1 MSSVN
6 DVSLILFIIALV
18 LGIAATVAFLVK
30 RVKEG
35 GVKAAMLKAFAS
47 TLFIATGVAATS
59 YVIGADKFSF
69 ALFVVMGLV
78 MGLMGDI
85 WLDLKWV
92 YPEANDTYTFA
103 GFGSFMIGHFFYIAG
118 LFIHYADFSKPL
130 YIIAPAVIALLLGGG
145 VVILEKPMKMV
156 YGKFKAITG
165 VYGFVLGFMTFLSGS
180 LALMNNFEVMTLNF
194 MFVGGVLFLLSDL
207 ILSGTYFGEGK
218 RRPVDIITNH
228 VAYYAAQFVIASAIM
243 FI

>member
-1 MSSVN
+1 M
-6 DVSLILFIIALV
+6 IIFFIALV

-47 TLFIATGVAATS
+47 TLFIATGVAATA
-59 YVIGADKFSF
+59 YVIGAEKFSF

-103 GFGSFMIGHFFYIAG
+103 GFGSFMIGHFFYLAG
-118 LFIHYADFSKPL
+118 LFINYVDFTKPV
-130 YIIAPAVIALLLGGG
+130 YIAVPALLALCLGVG
-145 VVILEKPMKMV
+145 VVVLEKPMKMV
-156 YGKFKAITG
+156 YGKFKTITG
-165 VYGFVLGFMTFLSGS
+165 IYGFVLAFMTFLSGS
-180 LALMNNFEVMTLNF
+180 LALMNNFSEMTLNF
-194 MFVGGVLFLLSDL
+194 MFAGGVLFLLSDL

-218 RRPVDIITNH
+218 RRPVDIVTNH
-228 VAYYAAQFVIASAIM
+228 VAYYAAQFVIASAVM

>member
-1 MSSVN
+1 M
-6 DVSLILFIIALV
+6 LYFIALA
-18 LGIAATVAFLVK
+18 LGIVATIAFLVK

-47 TLFIATGVAATS
+47 TLFIATGVAATAS
-59 YVIGADKFSF
+59 VIGADKFSF

-92 YPEANDTYTFA
+92 YPETNDTYTFA
-103 GFGSFMIGHFFYIAG
+103 GFGSFMIGHFFYLAG
-118 LFIHYADFSKPL
+118 LFIHYADFTKPL
-130 YIIAPAVIALLLGGG
+130 YIVIPAVVALLLGGG

-180 LALMNNFEVMTLNF
+180 LALMHNFGEMTLNF

-218 RRPVDIITNH
+218 RRPVDIVTNH
-228 VAYYAAQFVIASAIM
+228 VAYYAAQFVIASAVL

>member
-1 MSSVN
+1 M
-6 DVSLILFIIALV
+6 ILFIIALT

-47 TLFIATGVAATS
+47 TLFIATGVAATAM
-59 YVIGADKFSF
+59 VIGAEKFNF
-69 ALFVVMGLV
+69 ALFVIMGLV

-103 GFGSFMIGHFFYIAG
+103 GFGSFMIGHFFYLAG
-118 LFIHYADFSKPL
+118 LFINYADFSKPL
-130 YIIAPAVIALLLGGG
+130 YIVIPALLALGLGVG
-145 VVILEKPMKMV
+145 VVLLEKPMKMV
-156 YGKFKAITG
+156 YGKFKTITG
-165 VYGFVLGFMTFLSGS
+165 IYGFVLSFMTFLSGS
-180 LALMNNFEVMTLNF
+180 LAIMNNFSEMTLNF
-194 MFVGGVLFLLSDL
+194 MFAGGVLFLLSDL

-218 RRPVDIITNH
+218 RRPVDIVTNH
-228 VAYYAAQFVIASAIM
+228 VAYYAAQFVIASAVM

>member
-1 MSSVN
+1 M
-6 DVSLILFIIALV
+6 LYFIALA
-18 LGIAATVAFLVK
+18 LGIVATIAFLVK

-47 TLFIATGVAATS
+47 TLFIATGVAAAAS
-59 YVIGADKFSF
+59 VIGADKFSF

-92 YPEANDTYTFA
+92 YPETNDTYTFA
-103 GFGSFMIGHFFYIAG
+103 GFGSFMIGHFFYLAG
-118 LFIHYADFSKPL
+118 LFIHYADFTKPL
-130 YIIAPAVIALLLGGG
+130 YIVIPAVVALLLGGG

-180 LALMNNFEVMTLNF
+180 LALMHNFKEMTLNF

-218 RRPVDIITNH
+218 RRPVDIVTNH
-228 VAYYAAQFVIASAIM
+228 VAYYAAQFVIASAVL

>member
-1 MSSVN
+1 M
-6 DVSLILFIIALV
+6 LYFIALA
-18 LGIAATVAFLVK
+18 LGIVATIAFLVK

-47 TLFIATGVAATS
+47 TLFVATGVAAAST
-59 YVIGADKFSF
+59 VIGYRISI

-92 YPEANDTYTFA
+92 YPETNDTYTFA
-103 GFGSFMIGHFFYIAG
+103 GFGSFMIGHFFYLAG
-118 LFIHYADFSKPL
+118 LFIHYADFTKPL
-130 YIIAPAVIALLLGGG
+130 YIVIPAVIALLLGGG

-180 LALMNNFEVMTLNF
+180 LALMHNFKEMTLNF

-218 RRPVDIITNH
+218 RRPVDIVTNH
-228 VAYYAAQFVIASAIM
+228 VAYYAAQFVIASAIL

>member
-1 MSSVN
+1 MLYFI
-6 DVSLILFIIALV
+6 SLA
-18 LGIAATVAFLVK
+18 LGIVATIAFLVK

-47 TLFIATGVAATS
+47 TLFIATGVAAAAS
-59 YVIGADKFSF
+59 VIGADKFSF

-92 YPEANDTYTFA
+92 YPETNDTYTFA
-103 GFGSFMIGHFFYIAG
+103 GFGSFMIGHFFYLAG

-130 YIIAPAVIALLLGGG
+130 YIVIPAVIALLLGGG

-180 LALMNNFEVMTLNF
+180 LALMHNFKEMTLNF

-218 RRPVDIITNH
+218 RRPVDIVTNH
-228 VAYYAAQFVIASAIM
+228 VAYYAAQFVIASAVL

>member
-1 MSSVN
+1 MT
-6 DVSLILFIIALV
+6 LFFIALA
-18 LGIAATVAFLVK
+18 LGIVATIAFLVK
-30 RVKEG
+30 RVKDG

-47 TLFIATGVAATS
+47 TLFIATGVAATAT
-59 YVIGADKFSF
+59 VIGAEKFSF

-92 YPEANDTYTFA
+92 YPETNDTYTFA
-103 GFGSFMIGHFFYIAG
+103 GFGSFMIGHFFYLAG

-130 YIIAPAVIALLLGGG
+130 YIVIPAVIALLLGGG
-145 VVILEKPMKMV
+145 VVVLEKPMKMV

-180 LALMNNFEVMTLNF
+180 LALMHNFEEMTLNF

-218 RRPVDIITNH
+218 RRPVDIVTNH
-228 VAYYAAQFVIASAIM
+228 VAYYAAQFVIASAVL

>member
-1 MSSVN
+1 M
-6 DVSLILFIIALV
+6 LYFIALALGIIAT
-18 LGIAATVAFLVK
+18 IAFLVK

-47 TLFIATGVAATS
+47 TLFIATGVAAAAS
-59 YVIGADKFSF
+59 VIGADKFSF

-92 YPEANDTYTFA
+92 YPETNDTYTFA
-103 GFGSFMIGHFFYIAG
+103 GFGSFMIGHFFYLAG
-118 LFIHYADFSKPL
+118 LFIHYADFTKPL
-130 YIIAPAVIALLLGGG
+130 YIVIPAVVALLLGGG

-180 LALMNNFEVMTLNF
+180 LALMHNFKEMTLNF

-218 RRPVDIITNH
+218 RRPVDIVTNH
-228 VAYYAAQFVIASAIM
+228 VAYYAAQFVIASAVL

>member
-1 MSSVN
+1 M
-6 DVSLILFIIALV
+6 LYFIALA
-18 LGIAATVAFLVK
+18 LGIVATIAFLVK

-47 TLFIATGVAATS
+47 TLFIATGIAAAAS
-59 YVIGADKFSF
+59 VIGADKFSF

-92 YPEANDTYTFA
+92 YPETNDTYTFA
-103 GFGSFMIGHFFYIAG
+103 GFGSFMIGHFFYLAG
-118 LFIHYADFSKPL
+118 LFIHYADFTKPL
-130 YIIAPAVIALLLGGG
+130 YIVIPAVVALLLGGG

-180 LALMNNFEVMTLNF
+180 LALMHNFKEMTLNF

-218 RRPVDIITNH
+218 RRPVDIVTNH
-228 VAYYAAQFVIASAIM
+228 VAYYAAQFVIASAVL

>member
-1 MSSVN
+1 MTTV
-6 DVSLILFIIALV
+6 IYFIALA
-18 LGIAATVAFLVK
+18 LGIIATVAFLVK
-30 RVKEG
+30 RVKDG

-47 TLFIATGVAATS
+47 TLFIATGVAAAAT
-59 YVIGADKFSF
+59 VINAEKFSF

-92 YPEANDTYTFA
+92 YPETNDTYTFA
-103 GFGSFMIGHFFYIAG
+103 GFGSFMIGHFFYLAG
-118 LFIHYADFSKPL
+118 LFIHYADFAKPM
-130 YIIAPAVIALLLGGG
+130 YIVIPAVIALLLGGG

-180 LALMNNFEVMTLNF
+180 LALMYNFKEMTLNF

-218 RRPVDIITNH
+218 RRPVGIVTNH
-228 VAYYAAQFVIASAIM
+228 VAYYAAQFVIASAVL

>member
-1 MSSVN
+1 M
-6 DVSLILFIIALV
+6 LYFIALA
-18 LGIAATVAFLVK
+18 LGIVATIAFLVK

-47 TLFIATGVAATS
+47 TLFIATGVAATAS
-59 YVIGADKFSF
+59 VIGADKFSF

-92 YPEANDTYTFA
+92 YPETNDTYTFA
-103 GFGSFMIGHFFYIAG
+103 GFGSFMIGHFFYLAG
-118 LFIHYADFSKPL
+118 LFIHYADFTKPL
-130 YIIAPAVIALLLGGG
+130 YIVIPAVIALLLGGG

-165 VYGFVLGFMTFLSGS
+165 VYGFVLGFMTFLSSS
-180 LALMNNFEVMTLNF
+180 LALMHNFGEMTLNF

-218 RRPVDIITNH
+218 RRPVDIVTNH
-228 VAYYAAQFVIASAIM
+228 VAYYAAQFVIASAVL

>member
-1 MSSVN
+1 MMNVN
-6 DVSLILFIIALV
+6 TVSYVLFFAALV
-18 LGIAATVAFLVK
+18 LGIISTVAFLVK

-47 TLFIATGVAATS
+47 TLFIATSVAATS
-59 YVIGADKFSF
+59 AVIGEEKFSF
-69 ALFVVMGLV
+69 ALFVIMGLV

-118 LFIHYADFSKPL
+118 LFINYADFSQPL
-130 YIIAPAVIALLLGGG
+130 YIVIPAVLALVLGVG

-165 VYGFVLGFMTFLSGS
+165 VYGFVLSFMTFLSGG
-180 LALMNNFEVMTLNF
+180 LAIMNGFKDMTLNF
-194 MFVGGVLFLLSDL
+194 MFAGGILFLISDL

-228 VAYYAAQFVIASAIM
+228 ASYYAAQFVIASAIL

>member
-1 MSSVN
+1 M
-6 DVSLILFIIALV
+6 LYFIALA
-18 LGIAATVAFLVK
+18 LGIVATIAFLVK

-47 TLFIATGVAATS
+47 TLFVATGVAAAST
-59 YVIGADKFSF
+59 VIGYRISI
-69 ALFVVMGLV
+69 ALFIVMGLV

-92 YPEANDTYTFA
+92 YPESNDTYTFA

-118 LFIHYADFSKPL
+118 LFIHYADFTKAL
-130 YIIAPAVIALLLGGG
+130 YIVIPAVIALLLGGG

-180 LALMNNFEVMTLNF
+180 LALMNDFKSMTLNF
-194 MFVGGVLFLLSDL
+194 MFVGGVFFLLSDL

-228 VAYYAAQFVIASAIM
+228 VSYYAAQFVIASAIL
-243 FI
+243 FV

>member
-1 MSSVN
+1 M
-6 DVSLILFIIALV
+6 LYFIALA
-18 LGIAATVAFLVK
+18 LGIVATIAFLVK

-47 TLFIATGVAATS
+47 TLFIATGVAAAAS
-59 YVIGADKFSF
+59 VIGADKFSF

-92 YPEANDTYTFA
+92 YPESNDTYTFA
-103 GFGSFMIGHFFYIAG
+103 GFGSFMIGHFFYLAG
-118 LFIHYADFSKPL
+118 LFIHYAVFAKPL
-130 YIIAPAVIALLLGGG
+130 YIVIPAVIALLLGGG

-180 LALMNNFEVMTLNF
+180 LALMHNFKEMTLNF

-218 RRPVDIITNH
+218 RRPVDIVTNH
-228 VAYYAAQFVIASAIM
+228 VSYYAAQFVIASAIL

>member
-1 MSSVN
+1 MTTV
-6 DVSLILFIIALV
+6 IYFIALA
-18 LGIAATVAFLVK
+18 LGIIATVAFLVK

-47 TLFIATGVAATS
+47 TLFIATGVAAAAT
-59 YVIGADKFSF
+59 VINAEKFSF

-92 YPEANDTYTFA
+92 YPETNDTYTFA
-103 GFGSFMIGHFFYIAG
+103 GFGSFMIGHFFYLAG
-118 LFIHYADFSKPL
+118 LFIHYADFAKPM
-130 YIIAPAVIALLLGGG
+130 YIVIPAVIALLLGGG

-180 LALMNNFEVMTLNF
+180 LALMYNFKEMTLNF

-218 RRPVDIITNH
+218 RRPVDIVTNH
-228 VAYYAAQFVIASAIM
+228 VAYYAAQFVIASAVL

>member
-1 MSSVN
+1 M
-6 DVSLILFIIALV
+6 LYFIALA
-18 LGIAATVAFLVK
+18 LGIVATIAFLVK

-47 TLFIATGVAATS
+47 TLFVATGVAAAST
-59 YVIGADKFSF
+59 VIGYRISI
-69 ALFVVMGLV
+69 ALFIVMGLV

-92 YPEANDTYTFA
+92 YPDSNDTYTFA
-103 GFGSFMIGHFFYIAG
+103 GFGSFMIGHFFYLAG

-130 YIIAPAVIALLLGGG
+130 YIVIPAVVALLLGGG

-180 LALMNNFEVMTLNF
+180 LALMHNFEEMTLNF

-218 RRPVDIITNH
+218 RRPVDIVTNH
-228 VAYYAAQFVIASAIM
+228 VAYYAAQFVIASAVL

>member
-1 MSSVN
+1 MTTV
-6 DVSLILFIIALV
+6 LYFIALI

-30 RVKEG
+30 RVREG

-47 TLFIATGVAATS
+47 TLFIATGVAAAACA
-59 YVIGADKFSF
+59 IGADKFSF

-92 YPEANDTYTFA
+92 YPETNDTYTFA

-118 LFIHYADFSKPL
+118 LFIHYADFTKPL
-130 YIIAPAVIALLLGGG
+130 YIVIPAVIALVLGGG
-145 VVILEKPMKMV
+145 TVLLEKPMKMV
-156 YGKFKAITG
+156 FGKFKAITG

-180 LALMNNFEVMTLNF
+180 LALMYNFKVMTLNF
-194 MFVGGVLFLLSDL
+194 MFVGGLLFLLSDL

-228 VAYYAAQFVIASAIM
+228 VSYYAAQFVIASAVM

>member
-1 MSSVN
+1 M
-6 DVSLILFIIALV
+6 LYFIVLA
-18 LGIAATVAFLVK
+18 LGIIATVAFLVK

-47 TLFIATGVAATS
+47 TLFIGTGVAAAVT
-59 YVIGADKFSF
+59 VIGSEKFSF
-69 ALFVVMGLV
+69 ALLVIMGLV
-78 MGLMGDI
+78 LGLMGDI

-92 YPEANDTYTFA
+92 YPESNDTYTFA
-103 GFGSFMIGHFFYIAG
+103 GFGAFMIGHFMFLAG
-118 LFIHYADFSKPL
+118 LFIHYADFSQPL
-130 YIIAPAVIALLLGGG
+130 YIVIPAVLALLLGVG
-145 VVILEKPMKMV
+145 VVALEKPMKMV

-165 VYGFVLGFMTFLSGS
+165 VYGFVLSFMTFLSGG
-180 LALMNNFEVMTLNF
+180 LALMNGFKEMTLNF
-194 MFVGGVLFLLSDL
+194 MFAGGVLFLISDL

-228 VAYYAAQFVIASAIM
+228 VSYYAAQFVIASAIL

>member
-1 MSSVN
+1 MLYV
-6 DVSLILFIIALV
+6 IALV
-18 LGIAATVAFLVK
+18 LGIVATVAFLVK

-47 TLFIATGVAATS
+47 TLFIATGVAAAASVT
-59 YVIGADKFSF
+59 GAEKFSF
-69 ALFVVMGLV
+69 SLFVIMGLV

-92 YPEANDTYTFA
+92 YPETNDTYTFA

-118 LFIHYADFSKPL
+118 LFIHYADFTKPL
-130 YIIAPAVIALLLGGG
+130 FIVIAAAIALVLGGG
-145 VVILEKPMKMV
+145 TVLLEKPMKMV
-156 YGKFKAITG
+156 FGKFKAITG
-165 VYGFVLGFMTFLSGS
+165 VYGFVLGFMTFLSGA
-180 LALMNNFEVMTLNF
+180 LALMNNFKVMTLNF

-228 VAYYAAQFVIASAIM
+228 VSYYVAQFVIASAIL
-243 FI
+243 FV

>member
-1 MSSVN
+1 M
-6 DVSLILFIIALV
+6 LYFIALA
-18 LGIAATVAFLVK
+18 LGIVATIAFLVK

-47 TLFIATGVAATS
+47 TLFIATGVAAAAS
-59 YVIGADKFSF
+59 VIGADKFSF

-92 YPEANDTYTFA
+92 YPETNDTYTFA
-103 GFGSFMIGHFFYIAG
+103 GFGSFMIGHFFYLAG
-118 LFIHYADFSKPL
+118 LFIHYADFTKPL
-130 YIIAPAVIALLLGGG
+130 YIVIPAVVALLLGGG

-180 LALMNNFEVMTLNF
+180 LALMHNFREMTLNF

-218 RRPVDIITNH
+218 RRPVDIVTNH
-228 VAYYAAQFVIASAIM
+228 VAYYAAQFVIASAVL

>member
-1 MSSVN
+1 MMNVN
-6 DVSLILFIIALV
+6 SLSMVLYFVALV
-18 LGIAATVAFLVK
+18 LGVAATVAFLVK

-59 YVIGADKFSF
+59 YVIGAEKFSF

-92 YPEANDTYTFA
+92 YPETNDTYTFA

-118 LFIHYADFSKPL
+118 LFINYVDFSKPV
-130 YIIAPAVIALLLGGG
+130 YIAVPALLALGLGVG
-145 VVILEKPMKMV
+145 VVVLEKPMKMV
-156 YGKFKAITG
+156 YGKFKTITG
-165 VYGFVLGFMTFLSGS
+165 IYGFVLAFMTFLSGS
-180 LALMNNFEVMTLNF
+180 LALMNNFAEMTLNF
-194 MFVGGVLFLLSDL
+194 MFAGGVLFIRAS
-207 ILSGTYFGEGK
+207 EPE
-218 RRPVDIITNH
+218 RN
-228 VAYYAAQFVIASAIM
+228 VINARTKP
-243 FI
+243 

>member
-1 MSSVN
+1 M
-6 DVSLILFIIALV
+6 LYFIALA
-18 LGIAATVAFLVK
+18 LGIVATIAFLVK

-47 TLFIATGVAATS
+47 TLFIATGVAAAAT
-59 YVIGADKFSF
+59 VISADKFSF

-92 YPEANDTYTFA
+92 YPESNDTYTFA

-118 LFIHYADFSKPL
+118 LFIHYADFTKPL
-130 YIIAPAVIALLLGGG
+130 YIVIPAVIALLLGGG

-180 LALMNNFEVMTLNF
+180 LALMHNFKEMTLNF

-218 RRPVDIITNH
+218 RRPVDIVTNH
-228 VAYYAAQFVIASAIM
+228 VSYYAAQFVIASAVL

>member
-1 MSSVN
+1 MLYV
-6 DVSLILFIIALV
+6 IALV
-18 LGIAATVAFLVK
+18 LGIVATVAFLVK

-47 TLFIATGVAATS
+47 TLFIATGVAAAASVT
-59 YVIGADKFSF
+59 GAEKFSF
-69 ALFVVMGLV
+69 SLFVIMGLV

-92 YPEANDTYTFA
+92 YPETNDTYTFA

-118 LFIHYADFSKPL
+118 LFIHYADFTKPL
-130 YIIAPAVIALLLGGG
+130 YIVIAAAIALVLGGG
-145 VVILEKPMKMV
+145 TVLLEKPMKMV
-156 YGKFKAITG
+156 FGKFKAITG
-165 VYGFVLGFMTFLSGS
+165 VYGFVLGFMTFLSGA
-180 LALMNNFEVMTLNF
+180 LALMNNFKVMTLNF

-228 VAYYAAQFVIASAIM
+228 VSYYSAQFVIASAIL
-243 FI
+243 FV

>member
-1 MSSVN
+1 M
-6 DVSLILFIIALV
+6 LYFIALA
-18 LGIAATVAFLVK
+18 LGIVATIAFLVK

-47 TLFIATGVAATS
+47 TLFIATGVAAAAS
-59 YVIGADKFSF
+59 VIGADKFSF

-92 YPEANDTYTFA
+92 YPETNDTYTFA
-103 GFGSFMIGHFFYIAG
+103 GFGSFMIGHFFYLAG
-118 LFIHYADFSKPL
+118 LFIHYADFTKPL
-130 YIIAPAVIALLLGGG
+130 YIVIPAVVALLLGGG

-180 LALMNNFEVMTLNF
+180 LALMHNFREMTLNF

-218 RRPVDIITNH
+218 RRPIDIVTNH
-228 VAYYAAQFVIASAIM
+228 VAYYAAQFVIASAVL

>member
-1 MSSVN
+1 MT
-6 DVSLILFIIALV
+6 LFFIALA
-18 LGIAATVAFLVK
+18 LGIVATIAFLVK
-30 RVKEG
+30 RVKDG

-47 TLFIATGVAATS
+47 TLFIATGVAATAT
-59 YVIGADKFSF
+59 VIGAEKFSF

-92 YPEANDTYTFA
+92 YPETNDTYTFA
-103 GFGSFMIGHFFYIAG
+103 GFGSFMIGHFFYLAG

-130 YIIAPAVIALLLGGG
+130 YIVIPAVIALLLGGG
-145 VVILEKPMKMV
+145 VVVLEKPMKMV

-180 LALMNNFEVMTLNF
+180 LALMHNFEEMTLNF

-218 RRPVDIITNH
+218 RRPVDIVTNH
-228 VAYYAAQFVIASAIM
+228 VAYYAAQFVIASAVL
-243 FI
+243 FV

>member
-1 MSSVN
+1 MLYSVA
-6 DVSLILFIIALV
+6 LIA
-18 LGIAATVAFLVK
+18 GIAATVAFLVK

-47 TLFIATGVAATS
+47 TLFIATGVAAAAS
-59 YVIGADKFSF
+59 VIGADKFSF

-103 GFGSFMIGHFFYIAG
+103 GFGSFMIGHFFYLAG
-118 LFIHYADFSKPL
+118 LFIHYADFTKPL
-130 YIIAPAVIALLLGGG
+130 YIVVPAIVALLLGGG

-180 LALMNNFEVMTLNF
+180 LALMHNFKEMTLNF

-218 RRPVDIITNH
+218 RRPVDIVTNH
-228 VAYYAAQFVIASAIM
+228 AAYYAAQFVIASAIL
-243 FI
+243 FV

>member
-1 MSSVN
+1 M
-6 DVSLILFIIALV
+6 LYFIALA
-18 LGIAATVAFLVK
+18 LGIVATIAFLVK

-47 TLFIATGVAATS
+47 TLFVATGVAAAST
-59 YVIGADKFSF
+59 VIGYRISI

-92 YPEANDTYTFA
+92 YPETNDTYTFA
-103 GFGSFMIGHFFYIAG
+103 GFGSFMIGHFFYLAG

-130 YIIAPAVIALLLGGG
+130 YIVIPAVVALLLGGG

-180 LALMNNFEVMTLNF
+180 LALMHNFEEMTLNF

-218 RRPVDIITNH
+218 RRSVDIVTNH
-228 VAYYAAQFVIASAIM
+228 VAYYAAQFVIASAVL

>member
-1 MSSVN
+1 M
-6 DVSLILFIIALV
+6 LYFIALA
-18 LGIAATVAFLVK
+18 LGIVATIAFLVK

-47 TLFIATGVAATS
+47 TLFIATGVAAAAS
-59 YVIGADKFSF
+59 VIGADKFSF

-92 YPEANDTYTFA
+92 YPETNDTYTFA
-103 GFGSFMIGHFFYIAG
+103 GFGSFMIGHFFYLAG
-118 LFIHYADFSKPL
+118 LFIHYADFTKPL
-130 YIIAPAVIALLLGGG
+130 YIVIPAVIALLLGGG

-180 LALMNNFEVMTLNF
+180 LALMHNFREMTLNF

-218 RRPVDIITNH
+218 RRPVDIVTNH
-228 VAYYAAQFVIASAIM
+228 VAYYAAQFVIASAVL

>member
-1 MSSVN
+1 MSTV
-6 DVSLILFIIALV
+6 LYFIALI
-18 LGIAATVAFLVK
+18 LGIAATVVFLVK

-47 TLFIATGVAATS
+47 TLFIATGVAATAC
-59 YVIGADKFSF
+59 VIGTDKFSF
-69 ALFVVMGLV
+69 ALFVIMGLV

-118 LFIHYADFSKPL
+118 LFIHYADFAKPL
-130 YIIAPAVIALLLGGG
+130 YIVIPAVIALLLGGG

-165 VYGFVLGFMTFLSGS
+165 VYGFVLGFITFLSGG
-180 LALMNNFEVMTLNF
+180 LALMNNFKVMTLNF

-218 RRPVDIITNH
+218 RRPVDIVTNH
-228 VAYYAAQFVIASAIM
+228 VAYYAAQFVIASAVM

>member
-1 MSSVN
+1 MLYFIV
-6 DVSLILFIIALV
+6 LALGIIAT
-18 LGIAATVAFLVK
+18 IAFLVK

-47 TLFIATGVAATS
+47 TLFIATGVAAAAS
-59 YVIGADKFSF
+59 VIGADKFSF

-92 YPEANDTYTFA
+92 YPETNDTYTFA
-103 GFGSFMIGHFFYIAG
+103 GFGSFMIGHFFYLAG

-130 YIIAPAVIALLLGGG
+130 YIVIPAVIALLLGGG

-165 VYGFVLGFMTFLSGS
+165 VYGFVLGFMTLLSGS
-180 LALMNNFEVMTLNF
+180 LALMHNFKEMTLNF

-218 RRPVDIITNH
+218 RRPVDIVTNH
-228 VAYYAAQFVIASAIM
+228 VAYYAAQFVIASAVL